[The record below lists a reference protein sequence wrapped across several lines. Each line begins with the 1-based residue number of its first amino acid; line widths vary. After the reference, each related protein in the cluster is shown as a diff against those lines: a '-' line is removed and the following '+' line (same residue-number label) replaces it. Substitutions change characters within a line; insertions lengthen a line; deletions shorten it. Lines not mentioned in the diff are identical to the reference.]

1 MLILH
6 TKHAFSFKCHFVKS
20 FYIYLFVIVF
30 LIVHVFD
37 IVLNTMN
44 IFDLFLSLLIVTII
58 IFYNYCISFYLR
70 CVLQTPCSVVTSP
83 NGKWARCSPWWLP
96 GCEGSR
102 TKTTPSL
109 LRFLLFLSTDH
120 GRVRTGNRPEPSRN
134 RSHRTFTFLRF
145 LGDWTAPAR
154 ASGAPLP
161 ACLLL
166 VFTEM
171 LSQSPVFLL
180 LARCLVARA
189 LRCAVQLCSVLF
201 GSAWTC
207 HGATVATAAVFY
219 YLKSRD
225 MCVFTQRAS
234 LSVYKQ
240 RGITFIF
247 C

>member
-1 MLILH
+1 MY
-6 TKHAFSFKCHFVKS
+6 F
-20 FYIYLFVIVF
+20 
-30 LIVHVFD
+30 
-37 IVLNTMN
+37 
-44 IFDLFLSLLIVTII
+44 FLSEVCPPDAMFCRDVTKREVSSL
-58 IFYNYCISFYLR
+58 FSLVAAWLRRLADQNNSFSAALPPLPQHGPWTGENGKPSRTFSEPFPPHFYL
-70 CVLQTPCSVVTSP
+70 
-83 NGKWARCSPWWLP
+83 
-96 GCEGSR
+96 
-102 TKTTPSL
+102 PS
-109 LRFLLFLSTDH
+109 S
-120 GRVRTGNRPEPSRN
+120 
-134 RSHRTFTFLRF
+134 LRF